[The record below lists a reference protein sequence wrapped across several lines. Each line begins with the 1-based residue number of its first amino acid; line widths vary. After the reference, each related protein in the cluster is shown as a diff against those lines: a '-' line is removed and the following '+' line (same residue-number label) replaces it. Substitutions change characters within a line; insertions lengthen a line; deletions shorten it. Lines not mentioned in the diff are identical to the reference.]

1 MNRSWMSRRGGKSVV
16 ALVMAMSLVFAA
28 APISAQEMASLQGTL
43 LDPSGNPAS
52 GFKVVVQDIA
62 SGKNYVSSASSSAG
76 EYALDVPAGP
86 RYRIVEAIT
95 PDGTRLQVQ
104 ANPPLPVR
112 VSGSYRLPDVL
123 FVQGAAADEKPA
135 KSSSSS
141 SSSKSSS
148 ASSSSSSSSSSGA
161 TTSVKPWYKKPGGI
175 IGIVA
180 GSIAVI
186 ALATDD
192 DDDDNNAS
200 PSAP

>member
-1 MNRSWMSRRGGKSVV
+1 MSRRGGKSAV

-141 SSSKSSS
+141 SSSSSKS
-148 ASSSSSSSSSSGA
+148 ASSGSSSSSSGA